1 MRSNKKGFTIVELVI
16 VIAVIAILAAV
27 LIPTVAG
34 LVKKANIS
42 ADQQAVKQMNSAL
55 AIYAAENGNP
65 KDIIEVKKA
74 LDESLVNVNGGLVP
88 VTQGYAFYWDSANNQ
103 IILVS
108 SEDEIKSGWKILTA
122 NSFGSL
128 VKVETAADLKN
139 AIATSSSNKPALIK
153 LNADLALDDAINVE
167 EGNVV
172 TIDLNGKKLTTSV
185 GSYTT
190 LSGKTS
196 KAVIM
201 VDEGATLNIEG
212 GNVII
217 PENGNCGIV
226 NQNGSLTLKNTTVTS
241 SALAAIFVDG
251 HSDTAIVDSDITVKS
266 TGFAITANSNSDASD
281 GISLSIVDSDIV
293 YDGTGDGAAIYMP
306 VSGNVSIE
314 NSNVV
319 GTGLALNAIYIR
331 GCNLYVKDSSISFDG
346 TSTSTDWKTSG
357 NYGPAGAIDFAA
369 GGNGYSDYAK
379 LTWEN
384 STIEGGIYVNENG
397 SANVVISGIEV
408 PAENWTKN

>member
-65 KDIIEVKKA
+65 KDIVEVKKA

-128 VKVETAADLKN
+128 VKVETAVDLKN
-139 AIATSSSNKPALIK
+139 AIAASSSNKPALIK
-153 LNADLALDDAINVE
+153 LDADLALDNVINVE

-190 LSGKTS
+190 LDGKAS

-201 VDEGATLNIEG
+201 VAEGATLNIEG
-212 GNVII
+212 
-217 PENGNCGIV
+217 
-226 NQNGSLTLKNTTVTS
+226 
-241 SALAAIFVDG
+241 
-251 HSDTAIVDSDITVKS
+251 
-266 TGFAITANSNSDASD
+266 
-281 GISLSIVDSDIV
+281 
-293 YDGTGDGAAIYMP
+293 
-306 VSGNVSIE
+306 
-314 NSNVV
+314 
-319 GTGLALNAIYIR
+319 
-331 GCNLYVKDSSISFDG
+331 
-346 TSTSTDWKTSG
+346 
-357 NYGPAGAIDFAA
+357 
-369 GGNGYSDYAK
+369 
-379 LTWEN
+379 
-384 STIEGGIYVNENG
+384 
-397 SANVVISGIEV
+397 
-408 PAENWTKN
+408 